1 MRGQQVSNCPI
12 FCPCQTFLVTIS
24 QLPLPA
30 AAPDSLFLSS
40 VLTLSPM
47 SNAGSNLGWLG
58 LVTKP

>member
-1 MRGQQVSNCPI
+1 MRVQQVSNCPI

-30 AAPDSLFLSS
+30 AAPVPLFLLSLS
-40 VLTLSPM
+40 LSP

-58 LVTKP
+58 FVTKP